1 VIGHEPIL
9 LTRMLT
15 TDTDDSGYILDLIT
29 VQTPQSSP
37 IRQSWPTLD
46 GRDLATDQR
55 VREWPTEGSPA
66 TLSVHRAREE
76 VPVTVGRTVKVK
88 KEAGTT
94 RPPEAIDPDKE
105 IAATAIP
112 PG

>member
-46 GRDLATDQR
+46 GRDLATDR
-55 VREWPTEGSPA
+55 GSENGRPRAAPLRFPYIVLVR
-66 TLSVHRAREE
+66 RYR
-76 VPVTVGRTVKVK
+76 
-88 KEAGTT
+88 
-94 RPPEAIDPDKE
+94 
-105 IAATAIP
+105 
-112 PG
+112 